1 LNDSLTSAAHNTIP
15 RRRPVPLLL
24 VVGGSLLASLH
35 VLHFLDVLNVTPGG
49 PLGGL
54 TLLVRA
60 NITPL
65 AWLAYVTLLC
75 GVLAQ
80 LDRSSWLQRYR
91 NRFAVLWLFSV
102 PAWCYFDAQNFF
114 FLRDP
119 VTGLRAW
126 EYINLPPSFDDRLL
140 GYLVAFGAIAPGMF
154 LTAEVLNRCGFVR
167 LRTAPLRWSLQSK
180 RAAVAS
186 VVILGLALTPVPFL
200 VGTAASNL
208 AIWVGTWALLDPLN
222 LLLGRPSI
230 LRDWSQG
237 RWGRT
242 LALGAGGL
250 VCGFLWE
257 FWNFWAGTKWVYH
270 LPFLG
275 SWEHVKYF
283 EMPVPGL
290 LGFIAFGIQTWT
302 MWQTALLLLSPFVE
316 GEQNSKPDMILQ
328 SYTCF

>member
-1 LNDSLTSAAHNTIP
+1 LCVGAG
-15 RRRPVPLLL
+15 LLFF
-24 VVGGSLLASLH
+24 LH
-35 VLHFLDVLNVTPGG
+35 VLHFLDVLGISPGT

-54 TLLVRA
+54 TLLIRA

-65 AWLAYVTLLC
+65 AWLAYVTMLC
-75 GVLAQ
+75 GVLTA
-80 LDRSSWLQRYR
+80 LDGRSWLQRYR
-91 NRFAVLWLFSV
+91 NRVAVLWLFSV
-102 PAWCYFDAQNFF
+102 PAWCYFDWQNFY

-126 EYINLPPSFDDRLL
+126 EYIHLPPHFADRIL
-140 GYLVAFGAIAPGMF
+140 GYLIAFGAIAPGMF
-154 LTAEVLNRCGFVR
+154 LTAELLQRLGFVR
-167 LRTAPLRWSLQSK
+167 LRTRPIPWSIRGK
-180 RAAVAS
+180 RAGVAL
-186 VVILGLALTPVPFL
+186 VFLLGLALTPIPFL

-208 AIWVGTWALLDPLN
+208 AIWVGTWALLDPIN

-230 LRDWSQG
+230 LRDWASG

-250 VCGFLWE
+250 ICGFLWE

-290 LGFIAFGIQTWT
+290 AGFIAFGIETWT
-302 MWQTALLLLSPFVE
+302 MWQTTLLLLSPFVE
-316 GEQNSKPDMILQ
+316 GERQKPEDAPTAE
-328 SYTCF
+328 YTCI